1 VVREAA
7 AAAFLLA
14 VSACASPS
22 PEVTVSVYQTRSDMP
37 LDKIEI
43 QVHNVTSEPVTVER
57 AQLRSD
63 RFVTETSWNE
73 PVEIPA
79 GAAVDLKVQMPAA
92 SCLPDP
98 RDQVVVSVRTDD
110 GTQDLTLVPEDPLGQ
125 LDKYSAARCFERDVA
140 STATLNVEGLRGDR
154 LQVVVDPGQ
163 ARIGAMGTT
172 ILFRPRNPGAL
183 RAPAGS
189 EADMRQVV
197 LRPNRCDAHALA
209 EDKQGTYFPVS
220 VTLPDGR
227 SGDYTMT
234 VDQQTRVGLYR
245 LFAKQCG
252 LS

>member
-1 VVREAA
+1 M
-7 AAAFLLA
+7 
-14 VSACASPS
+14 
-22 PEVTVSVYQTRSDMP
+22 TVSVYQTRSDMP

-57 AQLRSD
+57 AQLRSID
-63 RFVTETSWNE
+63 SSPRRRGTSRSRSR
-73 PVEIPA
+73 A

-98 RDQVVVSVRTDD
+98 RDQVVVSVRPTM
-110 GTQDLTLVPEDPLGQ
+110 
-125 LDKYSAARCFERDVA
+125 ARRTSHLCRRIRWGNST
-140 STATLNVEGLRGDR
+140 STAPRDASKGMLRPPPRSTLRVCVAIDCKFWWTGS
-154 LQVVVDPGQ
+154 
-163 ARIGAMGTT
+163 GANWCHGNDH
-172 ILFRPRNPGAL
+172 PVPAAESGAL
-183 RAPAGS
+183 RAGGRQAGL
-189 EADMRQVV
+189 RQVV

-245 LFAKQCG
+245 CSRKQCG